1 MTRALI
7 FSIITVFI
15 SCAPSHKEILYVD
28 LIEDTV
34 INHPGV
40 YNNYVN
46 DREVNLYTDTI
57 NGKKYTNRLL
67 FKFNNVPLKE
77 NQTIDS
83 VLLYLYYNDR
93 SYFFKNGVKGH
104 KSIPELS
111 VQRIISEWNPH
122 TISWKD
128 SLQLSTQKAT
138 ELVKKAYQ
146 DIRINISAIMVEN
159 GQLLSSTGIF
169 LKFTDEQPFKYV
181 HLTSLDGYEKD
192 RVSKLKVYVTNN

>member
-57 NGKKYTNRLL
+57 KGKK
-67 FKFNNVPLKE
+67 
-77 NQTIDS
+77 
-83 VLLYLYYNDR
+83 
-93 SYFFKNGVKGH
+93 
-104 KSIPELS
+104 
-111 VQRIISEWNPH
+111 
-122 TISWKD
+122 
-128 SLQLSTQKAT
+128 
-138 ELVKKAYQ
+138 
-146 DIRINISAIMVEN
+146 
-159 GQLLSSTGIF
+159 
-169 LKFTDEQPFKYV
+169 
-181 HLTSLDGYEKD
+181 
-192 RVSKLKVYVTNN
+192 